1 MKLIILD
8 RDGVINHD
16 SEAYIKSADEWR
28 PLPGSL
34 EAIARL
40 SHAGYR
46 IAVATNQAGVARGL
60 FDLATLGAIH
70 AKMHQA
76 VVDAGGRIDAI
87 FFCPHG
93 PDSDCNCRKPKPGM
107 ALEIIRR
114 FQANAAETLL
124 VGDTMRDLQ
133 AGLDAGCKPVLV
145 RTGHGAQTE
154 AHGSLPNATVV
165 HDSLASLAL
174 VLAP

>member
-16 SEAYIKSADEWR
+16 SDAYIKSADEWR

-40 SHAGYR
+40 SHGGYR

-60 FDLATLGAIH
+60 FDLATLGKIH
-70 AKMHQA
+70 TKMHHA

-114 FQANAAETLL
+114 FHANAAETML
-124 VGDTMRDLQ
+124 VGDTIGDLQ
-133 AGLDAGCKPVLV
+133 AARESGCKPVLV
-145 RTGHGAQTE
+145 RTGKGANTQ
-154 AHGSLPNATVV
+154 AHGDLPAGTVV
-165 HDSLASLAL
+165 HDSLASLAT